1 MTSDVKIP
9 EWAEKAAQDF
19 HNKWETGMSI
29 AAFLAN
35 LRRSIR
41 KGKPRTNITL
51 MVFRDDGTVPVRIEQ
66 GAL

>member
-1 MTSDVKIP
+1 
-9 EWAEKAAQDF
+9 
-19 HNKWETGMSI
+19 MSI

-51 MVFRDDGTVPVRIEQ
+51 MVFRDDGTVPVRVEQ